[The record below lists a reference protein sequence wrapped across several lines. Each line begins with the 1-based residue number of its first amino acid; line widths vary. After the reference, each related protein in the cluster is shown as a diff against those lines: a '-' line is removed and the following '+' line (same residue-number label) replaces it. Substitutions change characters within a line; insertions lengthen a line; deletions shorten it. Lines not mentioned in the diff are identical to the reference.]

1 MSTGAHDETAHTR
14 HSALAEF
21 QRDERR
27 PAVVLLA
34 ILLVA
39 AAFFALGIM
48 VGRWT
53 ATDAA
58 RERGAGIQTNATPA
72 PTN

>member
-1 MSTGAHDETAHTR
+1 MATESQEERRGTR
-14 HSALAEF
+14 HSALEEF

-27 PAVVLLA
+27 PAVLLLA

-53 ATDAA
+53 TAA
-58 RERGAGIQTNATPA
+58 DGRARGAAVNTNAPT

>member
-1 MSTGAHDETAHTR
+1 MSTEPHDETKETR

-27 PAVVLLA
+27 PAVMLLA
-34 ILLVA
+34 ILLIA

-53 ATDAA
+53 AADAT
-58 RERGAGIQTNATPA
+58 REQGTGVQSHATPT